1 MRFIKKTTGL
11 LLIFSMSII
20 LNSCQI
26 AESGLQFLTN
36 TGYSGNISN
45 TDLKVLEVASY
56 ESTTGTT
63 KTLSLTPAFSPNTY
77 NYNVSID
84 PLVTD
89 VTVVAVAEDERS
101 VVAINTTEGTSRSI
115 PVSEDSALVQVEIT
129 APDTV
134 TTQIYQINIT
144 RSVGLEE
151 SRLLNFEFFNEDNE
165 AILLSPGFDPDSS
178 SYKLHVA
185 WNSYYVKV
193 RATSISPSATI
204 KIDGKKVVSAEKD
217 LVILSSIP
225 VGDTKT
231 TQTITVTSTASNGDV
246 STYTFTA
253 MRISAPVVSG
263 DSAYLSSMKV
273 TMGNNESVRQLYQV
287 ANTDFFYV
295 DKKGFDKTF
304 SDYSCVV
311 FGFSTV
317 KLTITPEDPSV
328 SSLTVDSVEMKDS
341 ILDGKL
347 VLDVTWAADD
357 YSVKTIAIHVTSK
370 EGGNEMDYSVK
381 LRLLNIYEF
390 YYGLYGPVGRANKA
404 SWGAAGTPN
413 WSKTFNGSIS
423 GTMVWNITWVT
434 TLSTVRNQMTYT
446 NYNNGDQGFVFVGDN
461 GGFKLNGVM
470 SVIVNTSGTQ
480 TDGPQTGDIIMQTP
494 EGDAVAI
501 QHIHLRIQSKD
512 AVSRNATSYTTVD
525 YLGQTGVILYY
536 DSNPYHKSLADGWD
550 PDVPWTANDF
560 WHP

>member
-1 MRFIKKTTGL
+1 VCMRFIKKTTGL

-273 TMGNNESVRQLYQV
+273 TMGNN
-287 ANTDFFYV
+287 
-295 DKKGFDKTF
+295 
-304 SDYSCVV
+304 
-311 FGFSTV
+311 
-317 KLTITPEDPSV
+317 
-328 SSLTVDSVEMKDS
+328 
-341 ILDGKL
+341 
-347 VLDVTWAADD
+347 
-357 YSVKTIAIHVTSK
+357 
-370 EGGNEMDYSVK
+370 
-381 LRLLNIYEF
+381 
-390 YYGLYGPVGRANKA
+390 
-404 SWGAAGTPN
+404 
-413 WSKTFNGSIS
+413 
-423 GTMVWNITWVT
+423 
-434 TLSTVRNQMTYT
+434 
-446 NYNNGDQGFVFVGDN
+446 
-461 GGFKLNGVM
+461 
-470 SVIVNTSGTQ
+470 
-480 TDGPQTGDIIMQTP
+480 
-494 EGDAVAI
+494 
-501 QHIHLRIQSKD
+501 
-512 AVSRNATSYTTVD
+512 
-525 YLGQTGVILYY
+525 
-536 DSNPYHKSLADGWD
+536 
-550 PDVPWTANDF
+550 
-560 WHP
+560 

>member
-1 MRFIKKTTGL
+1 MRFIKTTGL

-36 TGYSGNISN
+36 TGYSGNISIPISRC
-45 TDLKVLEVASY
+45 EVASY

-193 RATSISPSATI
+193 RATSIS
-204 KIDGKKVVSAEKD
+204 
-217 LVILSSIP
+217 
-225 VGDTKT
+225 
-231 TQTITVTSTASNGDV
+231 
-246 STYTFTA
+246 
-253 MRISAPVVSG
+253 RR
-263 DSAYLSSMKV
+263 
-273 TMGNNESVRQLYQV
+273 RQ
-287 ANTDFFYV
+287 
-295 DKKGFDKTF
+295 
-304 SDYSCVV
+304 
-311 FGFSTV
+311 
-317 KLTITPEDPSV
+317 
-328 SSLTVDSVEMKDS
+328 
-341 ILDGKL
+341 
-347 VLDVTWAADD
+347 
-357 YSVKTIAIHVTSK
+357 
-370 EGGNEMDYSVK
+370 
-381 LRLLNIYEF
+381 
-390 YYGLYGPVGRANKA
+390 
-404 SWGAAGTPN
+404 
-413 WSKTFNGSIS
+413 
-423 GTMVWNITWVT
+423 
-434 TLSTVRNQMTYT
+434 
-446 NYNNGDQGFVFVGDN
+446 
-461 GGFKLNGVM
+461 
-470 SVIVNTSGTQ
+470 
-480 TDGPQTGDIIMQTP
+480 
-494 EGDAVAI
+494 
-501 QHIHLRIQSKD
+501 
-512 AVSRNATSYTTVD
+512 SR
-525 YLGQTGVILYY
+525 
-536 DSNPYHKSLADGWD
+536 
-550 PDVPWTANDF
+550 
-560 WHP
+560 